1 MSEIVIE
8 TKNLTRDFNK
18 NLRAV
23 DNISFKVNSGQ
34 IFGFLGTNGSGKTTT
49 IHLLLGILKPTRGK
63 AKVLG
68 FDTVSHGEAIRSRT
82 GVLLE
87 HSGLY
92 ENLSATD
99 NLEFYSKAHRLSPKQ
114 RRDRQKELLC
124 DLGLW
129 ERRHDK
135 VGKWSKGMK
144 QKLAIARTLL
154 HRPALIFLDE
164 PTSGLDPMAAT
175 ALWETLTE
183 LVAQEGVTIFLN
195 THNLPEAEKW
205 CSTVAI
211 IRQGKILG
219 LGRPEEL
226 KFKKSSQQVEI
237 TGKGFGPEIKQ
248 LLLHSLSGVREVE
261 ISSDRLLLELDPQV
275 EVSPLVT
282 LLVNHN
288 CAIETVNKTQE
299 SLEDLFFS
307 LVKGQK

>member
-23 DNISFKVNSGQ
+23 DNISFKVNSRE

-49 IHLLLGILKPTRGK
+49 IHLLLGILKPTRGT
-63 AKVLG
+63 ATVLG
-68 FDTVSHGEAIRSRT
+68 FDSRSQGGKIRSRT

-87 HSGLY
+87 HNGLY
-92 ENLSATD
+92 ENISAVD
-99 NLEFYSKAHRLSPKQ
+99 NLEFYGRAYRLSAKT
-114 RRDRQKELLC
+114 RSDRQKELLC
-124 DLGLW
+124 NLGLW

-183 LVAQEGVTIFLN
+183 LVATEGVTIFLN

-205 CSTVAI
+205 CDRVAI
-211 IRQGKILG
+211 IRQGKLLG
-219 LGRPEEL
+219 VGRPQEL
-226 KFKKSSQQVEI
+226 KSGKSNQKVEI
-237 TGKGFGPEIKQ
+237 TGKGFAEHTKQ
-248 LLLHSLSGVREVE
+248 LIIHSLSGVQEVT
-261 ISSDRLLLELDPQV
+261 ISADRLLVELDPQGKV
-275 EVSPLVT
+275 APLVT
-282 LLVNHN
+282 LLVNN
-288 CAIETVNKTQE
+288 GYAIETVNKTQE
-299 SLEDLFFS
+299 TLENLFLN
-307 LVKGQK
+307 LVKE

>member
-8 TKNLTRDFNK
+8 TNNLTRDFNK

-23 DNISFKVNSGQ
+23 DNISFQVNAGQ

-49 IHLLLGILKPTRGK
+49 IHLLLGILKPTRGS
-63 AKVLG
+63 ARVLG
-68 FDTVSHGEAIRSRT
+68 FDTKSRGREIRSRT

-92 ENLSATD
+92 ENISAAD

-114 RRDRQKELLC
+114 GRDRQKELLC

-183 LVAQEGVTIFLN
+183 LVAKEGVTIFLN

-211 IRQGKILG
+211 IRKGKLLG
-219 LGRPEEL
+219 VGRPEEL
-226 KFKKSSQQVEI
+226 KTNKSSQQVEI
-237 TGKGFGPEIKQ
+237 SGQGFGPEIKQ
-248 LLLHSLSGVREVE
+248 LLIHSLSEVRQVE
-261 ISSDRLLLELDPQV
+261 ISGDRLLVELDPQA

-282 LLVNHN
+282 LLVNSG
-288 CAIETVNKTQE
+288 CAIETVHKTQE
-299 SLEDLFFS
+299 TLEDLFFS
-307 LVKGQK
+307 LVKE

>member
-8 TKNLTRDFNK
+8 TNNLTRDFNK
-18 NLRAV
+18 KLRAV
-23 DNISFKVNSGQ
+23 DNISFQVNSGQ

-49 IHLLLGILKPTRGK
+49 IHLLLGILKPTRGT
-63 AKVLG
+63 ARVLG
-68 FDTVSHGEAIRSRT
+68 FDTRSHGAEIRSQT

-92 ENLSATD
+92 ENMTATD
-99 NLEFYSKAHRLSPKQ
+99 NLEFYGKAHRLSPKK
-114 RRDRQKELLC
+114 RRDRQKELLVN
-124 DLGLW
+124 LGLW

-154 HRPALIFLDE
+154 HQPALIFLDE

-183 LVAQEGVTIFLN
+183 LVAREGVTIFLN

-211 IRQGKILG
+211 ISKGKLLG
-219 LGRPEEL
+219 VGRPEEL
-226 KFKKSSQQVEI
+226 KSGKSSQQVEI
-237 TGKGFGPEIKQ
+237 IGKGFGPETKQ
-248 LLLHSLSGVREVE
+248 LIIHSLSGVGEIETGPDRILVE
-261 ISSDRLLLELDPQV
+261 LAPQA
-275 EVSPLVT
+275 EAAPLVT
-282 LLVNHN
+282 LLVNHGY
-288 CAIETVNKTQE
+288 AIETVNKTQE
-299 SLEDLFFS
+299 SLEDLFLN
-307 LVKGQK
+307 LVKE